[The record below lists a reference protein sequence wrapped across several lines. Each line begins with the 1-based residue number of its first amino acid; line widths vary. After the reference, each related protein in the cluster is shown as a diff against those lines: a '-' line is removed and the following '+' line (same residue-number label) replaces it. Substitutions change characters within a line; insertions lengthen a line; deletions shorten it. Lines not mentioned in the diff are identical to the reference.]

1 MWAAIIVACSIE
13 YDTCKNLAN
22 PAVYIRLDACLDSLA
37 EGIVA
42 AEKEG
47 WTIINYT
54 CLDWQTK
61 DLQINLDPT

>member
-1 MWAAIIVACSIE
+1 MWAAIILACSLE
-13 YDTCKNLAN
+13 LDTCKNLAN

-42 AEKEG
+42 AETEG

-54 CLDWQTK
+54 CLDWKTK
-61 DLQINLDPT
+61 DLEIST